1 LPHPSGAARPRAHA
15 LVVPA
20 LALAVL
26 AAIGTLLAGS
36 ASAAQDDQFRLQRSS
51 VSLQATKGRIDPWN
65 PVVALPAGE
74 IRFSRTP
81 GLGRVLTFADDPTH
95 ADYVAV
101 TTTIAPK
108 TIVTQTARV
117 NLYKQFLRRGK
128 VRALMSVTGRDGTS
142 YQAGVMRTLKN
153 QLMWAVWVKT
163 PGGKTVDIRT
173 GHYARLRQ
181 WHTMRLQT
189 TWGGPRSR
197 ASLWVDKRIEART
210 PRRDL
215 RAIAGERAIVGL
227 GRVSKRTETGILVVK
242 SATVTGAAPLANPA
256 GATPPSPVAAPAQRA
271 DDVLPGAELKRAD
284 FETGNLNQWGA
295 YQRVASDRI
304 QVVASPVRQ
313 GRYAARFEVRNG
325 DNPIGYG
332 DRAEVQTATGESEG
346 QERWYAWSTMLAPDF
361 PRSSAWQVI
370 SQWHANADGSPPL
383 GFFVT
388 NDSIVL
394 KAHRYSGPGSLIGIT
409 DVWTGP
415 ARRGEWQDI
424 LMHVKWSGSDQV
436 GFVELWINGVPQR
449 FDDGSTR
456 RMIRTLTP
464 GVGAYFKQGL
474 YRQSGISGTGVVFHD
489 GFRMSG

>member
-1 LPHPSGAARPRAHA
+1 
-15 LVVPA
+15 
-20 LALAVL
+20 
-26 AAIGTLLAGS
+26 
-36 ASAAQDDQFRLQRSS
+36 
-51 VSLQATKGRIDPWN
+51 
-65 PVVALPAGE
+65 
-74 IRFSRTP
+74 
-81 GLGRVLTFADDPTH
+81 
-95 ADYVAV
+95 
-101 TTTIAPK
+101 
-108 TIVTQTARV
+108 
-117 NLYKQFLRRGK
+117 
-128 VRALMSVTGRDGTS
+128 
-142 YQAGVMRTLKN
+142 
-153 QLMWAVWVKT
+153 
-163 PGGKTVDIRT
+163 
-173 GHYARLRQ
+173 
-181 WHTMRLQT
+181 
-189 TWGGPRSR
+189 
-197 ASLWVDKRIEART
+197 VDKRIEART

-242 SATVTGAAPLANPA
+242 SATVTGAAPLTNPA
-256 GATPPSPVAAPAQRA
+256 GATPPSPVTAPAQRA
-271 DDVLPGAELKRAD
+271 DDVLPGTELKRAD
-284 FETGNLNQWGA
+284 FETGDLNQWGA
-295 YQRVASDRI
+295 FQRVASDRI

-394 KAHRYSGPGSLIGIT
+394 KAHRYSGPGSLMGIT

-436 GFVELWINGVPQR
+436 GFVELWIDGVPQR